1 VLVIAHHPGLQE
13 LALDLAR
20 PAPTRALLADRYPT
34 GALATLEFSGDGWRA
49 LDRSTCE
56 LSGFM
61 RPRELEAP

>member
-20 PAPTRALLADRYPT
+20 PSPARASLADRYPT
-34 GALATLEFSGDGWRA
+34 GALATLEFSGDGWQA
-49 LDRSTCE
+49 LDRGTCE
-56 LSGFM
+56 LSGFV